1 MHPES
6 DTPTLSRPS
15 LPARVLERLRD
26 MLAEER
32 SRRAGRSAK
41 KMRCERGMTLIE
53 IMVVMALIGI
63 IGTVVA
69 VNVIGAQQD
78 GDADAAGI
86 LVNTTVPNA
95 LTDYYRRK
103 REFPESLQV
112 LVDMKKLKANQIVD
126 PWNTPLIY
134 EPGTTDFKICSAGVD
149 KRAGS
154 QDDICNSTE

>member
-6 DTPTLSRPS
+6 DTSILSRPS
-15 LPARVLERLRD
+15 LPARILARLKAV
-26 MLAEER
+26 LAEENG
-32 SRRAGRSAK
+32 RRAKRL
-41 KMRCERGMTLIE
+41 RCERGMTLIE

-134 EPGTTDFKICSAGVD
+134 EPGTVDFKICSAGVD

>member
-1 MHPES
+1 MLPEI
-6 DTPTLSRPS
+6 DNLLTEPADAKRPTTRPS
-15 LPARVLERLRD
+15 AIERLRP
-26 MLAEER
+26 LLVR
-32 SRRAGRSAK
+32 LRAGLGRTAQ
-41 KMRCERGMTLIE
+41 RGMTLIE

-69 VNVIGAQQD
+69 VNVIGAQQE
-78 GDADAAGI
+78 GDEDAARI

-112 LVDMKKLKANQIVD
+112 LVDMKKLKANQITD
-126 PWNTPLIY
+126 PWNTPLVY
-134 EPGTTDFKICSAGVD
+134 EPSATEFRICSAGKD

-154 QDDICNSTE
+154 PDDVCNSNE

>member
-6 DTPTLSRPS
+6 DTTAHSRPS
-15 LPARVLERLRD
+15 LPARILSRLRA
-26 MLAEER
+26 MLAEDNGHR
-32 SRRAGRSAK
+32 AKNGARRLRA
-41 KMRCERGMTLIE
+41 ERGMTLIE

>member
-1 MHPES
+1 MTIDNDFAPR
-6 DTPTLSRPS
+6 TPRASTW
-15 LPARVLERLRD
+15 ARVLARILKKSAR
-26 MLAEER
+26 R
-32 SRRAGRSAK
+32 SRG
-41 KMRCERGMTLIE
+41 ERGMTLIE

-69 VNVIGAQQD
+69 VNVIGAQQE
-78 GDADAAGI
+78 GDEDAARI
-86 LVNTTVPNA
+86 LVSTTVPNA

-112 LVDMKKLKANQIVD
+112 LVDQKKLKGNQIVD
-126 PWNTPLIY
+126 PWNSPLVY
-134 EPGTTDFKICSAGVD
+134 EPTATDFKICSAGKD